1 MRVVLHEAVKNLGN
15 RGDVVDVADGYARNY
30 LIPQGKAQTA
40 NAGVEAQA
48 ESMRKAWQLRNAKD
62 REAAEEIAKV
72 LVARPVTV
80 TARASAE
87 GKLFGSVSAADI
99 VAATLEQTGVELE
112 RKMLVLDE
120 GIREVGT
127 HSVMASPHDEVQF
140 PVTVEVVS
148 A

>member
-40 NAGVEAQA
+40 NSGVEAQA

-148 A
+148 T

>member
-1 MRVVLHEAVKNLGN
+1 MRVVLHEAVKGLGN
-15 RGDVVDVADGYARNY
+15 RGDVVDVADGYARNF
-30 LIPQGKAQTA
+30 LIPTSKAQKA
-40 NAGVEAQA
+40 NDGVEAQA
-48 ESMRKAWQLRNAKD
+48 EAMRKAWQLRNAKD

-99 VAATLEQTGVELE
+99 VAATVEQTGVELD
-112 RKMLVLDE
+112 RKMLQLDE

-127 HSVMASPHDEVQF
+127 HSVMAAPHDEVQF
-140 PVTVEVVS
+140 PITVEVVAS
-148 A
+148 

>member
-99 VAATLEQTGVELE
+99 VAATLEQTGVELD
-112 RKMLVLDE
+112 RKMLILDE